1 MGSKIVLKNVGA
13 SAKSKTTGTNKPRM
27 SKSNVSVKRDRP
39 ILRKEDFLFPFVMA
53 AEASQV
59 LTIITKTGTHV
70 KTIRTYRP
78 SAAL

>member
-13 SAKSKTTGTNKPRM
+13 SAKSKTTGTN
-27 SKSNVSVKRDRP
+27 NVSVKRDRP